1 MMISLV
7 AYAKQQRRS
16 VAGNSFFLIANT
28 LSGSLLGF
36 LFWLVAARNLSG
48 AHVGTG
54 AAYISALTFLTTVA
68 EMGLGTALIRFAP
81 ALGSRQAGFINAA
94 LVMTALGTFLIAG
107 IFALCSPWWSSDLSM
122 LGRSPLYFGVFVSSA
137 VAFGVGQLLDRVFVA
152 FQATQFLF
160 IRNCAANLLRIA
172 LLLGPLRVLGPG
184 GLLVAIGGPALV
196 TSWFAL
202 LCFVPWAV
210 PGYHLRPTFA
220 WSMLA
225 GKAAYTLGNHAALLV
240 WNVPQF
246 VYPLLVV
253 ALLGPEANAQ
263 FYVNWMLANTL
274 FIVPTA
280 VATSAFAGAG
290 HDPTMA
296 GAAFWKTMRRTL
308 AVLIPCAGTLLIAA
322 HLILHIFGTIYLTA
336 ASGLLIYLVLSIFP
350 YTFTTFVMAY
360 QRIHQH
366 TCRVIWMSGLVT
378 VLCLVSSVGGA
389 RVDGLSGVGLGWL
402 AGQSLGALVVL
413 AAHPWDRRTVLH
425 RAIAGLMRN
434 L

>member
-1 MMISLV
+1 V
-7 AYAKQQRRS
+7 A
-16 VAGNSFFLIANT
+16 
-28 LSGSLLGF
+28 
-36 LFWLVAARNLSG
+36 
-48 AHVGTG
+48 
-54 AAYISALTFLTTVA
+54 
-68 EMGLGTALIRFAP
+68 
-81 ALGSRQAGFINAA
+81 
-94 LVMTALGTFLIAG
+94 
-107 IFALCSPWWSSDLSM
+107 
-122 LGRSPLYFGVFVSSA
+122 SA
-137 VAFGVGQLLDRVFVA
+137 VAFGVGQLLDRIFVA
-152 FQATQFLF
+152 FQVTQFLF

-172 LLLGPLRVLGPG
+172 LLLGPLRVLGPA

-225 GKAAYTLGNHAALLV
+225 GKAAYTLGNHVALLV

-253 ALLGPEANAQ
+253 ALLGPEANAR
-263 FYVNWMLANTL
+263 FYVSWMLANTL

-290 HDPTMA
+290 HDPEMA
-296 GAAFWKTMRRTL
+296 GAAFWKTMRSTL
-308 AVLIPCAGTLLIAA
+308 AALIPCAGTLLITAR
-322 HLILHIFGTIYLTA
+322 LILHVFGAIYLTA
-336 ASGLLIYLVLSIFP
+336 GSGLLSYLVLSIFP
-350 YTFTTFVMAY
+350 YTFTTFVMVY
-360 QRIHQH
+360 YRIHQQ
-366 TCRVIWMSGLVT
+366 TGRVIWMSGLVT
-378 VLCLVSSVGGA
+378 LLCLVSSVGGQ
-389 RVDGLSGVGLGWL
+389 RVDGLPGVGLGWL

-413 AAHPWDRRTVLH
+413 AAQWRERRTVLH